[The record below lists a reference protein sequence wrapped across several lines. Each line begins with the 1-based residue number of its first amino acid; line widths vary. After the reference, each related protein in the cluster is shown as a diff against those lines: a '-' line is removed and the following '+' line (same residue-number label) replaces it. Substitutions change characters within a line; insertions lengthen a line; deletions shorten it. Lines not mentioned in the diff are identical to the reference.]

1 VTRVGGGS
9 ATVGEG
15 SPELRA
21 IDSLQAAR
29 PLWEELEAASG
40 NPFATYAFADTWW
53 RHLGER
59 RPLRLSALVDSSGS
73 AVALLPLFVAED
85 GDVPTLRLI
94 GHVEGDLLGPICAPE
109 MRPRATRALADALG
123 PRPVRL
129 IANDV
134 AEGTAALLGA
144 TVTATMASPV
154 TKLPA
159 GGWPAVLADL
169 SANHRA
175 WVRAK
180 ERRLARMGRVEVREA
195 DSATLER
202 DFTTLVRL
210 HNQRWGEQSVVYRG
224 PRLEFHADFAEVA
237 LRRGWL
243 RLRVLELDGVAVAAN
258 YALRYAGD
266 EWFWQSGRDSAYDP
280 ASVGAVL
287 TAHCIRAS
295 AEDGLRVY
303 RWLRGDEAYKL
314 RWATGDEPV
323 ERAVLERP

>member
-1 VTRVGGGS
+1 MTGVGGAS
-9 ATVGEG
+9 AVDEDVL
-15 SPELRA
+15 ELHA
-21 IDSLQAAR
+21 VESLQTAR

-59 RPLRLSALVDSSGS
+59 RPLRLSTLVDSSGS
-73 AVALLPLFVAED
+73 AVALLPLFVAD
-85 GDVPTLRLI
+85 DDMPTLRLI
-94 GHVEGDLLGPICAPE
+94 GHVEGDLLGPVCAPE
-109 MRPRATRALADALG
+109 LRSRATRALADALG
-123 PRPVRL
+123 PGPARL

-134 AEGTAALLGA
+134 AEGTAALIGGR
-144 TVTATMASPV
+144 VTSTMASPV
-154 TKLPA
+154 TKLPG

-210 HNQRWGEQSVVYRG
+210 HNHRWGEQSGVYRG

-266 EWFWQSGRDSAYDP
+266 EWFWQSGRDSAYDA

-287 TAHCIRAS
+287 TAHCLRAC
-295 AEDGLRVY
+295 AEEGIGTY
-303 RWLRGDEAYKL
+303 RWLRGDESYKL

-323 ERAVLERP
+323 ERVVLERP